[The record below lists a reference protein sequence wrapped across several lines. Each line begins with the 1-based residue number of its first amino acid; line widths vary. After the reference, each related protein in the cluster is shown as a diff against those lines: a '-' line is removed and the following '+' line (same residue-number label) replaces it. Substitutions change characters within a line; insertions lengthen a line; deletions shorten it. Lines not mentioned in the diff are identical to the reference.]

1 MTYGL
6 LVTKTRST
14 SAALCI
20 ASVSLL
26 AVASCSSGSSSSTS
40 SAPAGGDYASS
51 NCATIAAPSPDANTP
66 AGTPVNGVI
75 VTGAAAAAPTVS
87 IAAAAP
93 AATTLIS
100 TDLIPGTGAVVAK
113 GATVTANYC
122 GVGLTSRT
130 IFDSSWARGGQ
141 PISFPLDQ
149 VIKGWTD
156 GLPGMKVGGRRLLI
170 IPGDM
175 AYGANPPPGSGIAPN
190 ETLVFVVDMTAAK

>member
-1 MTYGL
+1 
-6 LVTKTRST
+6 VTKNRST
-14 SAALCI
+14 FAALCI

-51 NCATIAAPSPDANTP
+51 NCATIASPSPDATAP
-66 AGTPVNGVI
+66 AGTPTNGVI
-75 VTGAAAAAPTVS
+75 VTGAAGAAPIVS
-87 IAAAAP
+87 IDAKATAP
-93 AATTLIS
+93 TALVS
-100 TDLIPGTGAVVAK
+100 TDLIPGTGAEVKK

-122 GVGLTSRT
+122 GVGLTSRM

-170 IPGDM
+170 IPGDL
-175 AYGANPPPGSGIAPN
+175 AYGANPPPGSGIGPN
-190 ETLVFVVDMTAAK
+190 EALVFVVDMTAAQ